1 MAQQTRTKVKKKRR
15 VSRFTTVCILFGMV
29 VALILANVLVDVA
42 VKGNGKPQTSEKK
55 DSMFALKEITVSG
68 DTRYLKEAIVQQSG
82 LAVGQS
88 IWSVDKVKAGE
99 RVLAAFPY
107 IQDVK
112 VTNTAYNKLNIA
124 VSETDEIGVMYG
136 GGKWL
141 AVGSNGRILEVTAV
155 ESDRPLRAL
164 YLKGAE
170 AVGTAVGEQAM
181 DDRSFAIVNELL
193 AAFRE
198 YDLDGVCEIDLS
210 NKSDL
215 RINWNNRITVK
226 LGNDS
231 NLTHEIGVMTS
242 ALPGIERQY
251 GEQAVGQLDVSAFS
265 EDGTMAVFTPRDLLT
280 TATTTTTTSPD
291 GETTAATTTTK
302 R

>member
-1 MAQQTRTKVKKKRR
+1 
-15 VSRFTTVCILFGMV
+15 
-29 VALILANVLVDVA
+29 
-42 VKGNGKPQTSEKK
+42 
-55 DSMFALKEITVSG
+55 MFSLKEITVSG
-68 DTRYLKEAIVQQSG
+68 ETRYLKEAIVQQSG
-82 LAVGQS
+82 LSVGQS
-88 IWSVDKVKAGE
+88 IWSVDKVEAGE

-112 VTNTAYNKLNIA
+112 VVNTAYNKLDIA

-136 GGKWL
+136 DGKWL

-170 AVGTAVGEQAM
+170 AVGKAVGEQAM

>member
-1 MAQQTRTKVKKKRR
+1 
-15 VSRFTTVCILFGMV
+15 
-29 VALILANVLVDVA
+29 
-42 VKGNGKPQTSEKK
+42 
-55 DSMFALKEITVSG
+55 MFSLKEITVSG
-68 DTRYLKEAIVQQSG
+68 ETRYLKEAIIQQSG
-82 LAVGQS
+82 LSLGQS
-88 IWSVDKVKAGE
+88 IWSIDKAEASE

-107 IQDVK
+107 IQNVK

-141 AVGSNGRILEVTAV
+141 AVGSNGRILETMPV

-164 YLKGAE
+164 YLKGGE
-170 AVGTAVGEQAM
+170 AIGKAVGEQAM
-181 DDRSFAIVNELL
+181 DDRSFAIVTELL
-193 AAFRE
+193 AAFE
-198 YDLDGVCEIDLS
+198 KYELDGVCEIDLS

-231 NLTHEIGVMTS
+231 NLTHEIGVVKS

-251 GEQAVGQLDVSAFS
+251 GEQAMGQLDVSSFS

-280 TATTTTTTSPD
+280 ATTTATTTTPD
-291 GETTAATTTTK
+291 GETTEAGTTTTTA
-302 R
+302 

>member
-181 DDRSFAIVNELL
+181 DDRSFAIVTELL
-193 AAFRE
+193 AAFGE
-198 YDLDGVCEIDLS
+198 YELDGVCEIDLS

-215 RINWNNRITVK
+215 RLNWNNRITVK

-231 NLTHEIGVMTS
+231 NLTHEIGVVKS

-251 GEQAVGQLDVSAFS
+251 GEHAVGQLDVSSFS

-280 TATTTTTTSPD
+280 TTTTATTTSPD
-291 GETTAATTTTK
+291 GETTTTTTT
-302 R
+302 

>member
-1 MAQQTRTKVKKKRR
+1 
-15 VSRFTTVCILFGMV
+15 
-29 VALILANVLVDVA
+29 VLVDVA

-181 DDRSFAIVNELL
+181 DDRSFAIVTELL
-193 AAFRE
+193 AAFGE
-198 YDLDGVCEIDLS
+198 YELDGVCEIDLS

-215 RINWNNRITVK
+215 RLNWNNRITVK

-231 NLTHEIGVMTS
+231 NLTHEIGVVKS

-251 GEQAVGQLDVSAFS
+251 GEHAVGQLDVSSFS

-280 TATTTTTTSPD
+280 TTTTATTTSPD
-291 GETTAATTTTK
+291 GETTTTTTT
-302 R
+302 